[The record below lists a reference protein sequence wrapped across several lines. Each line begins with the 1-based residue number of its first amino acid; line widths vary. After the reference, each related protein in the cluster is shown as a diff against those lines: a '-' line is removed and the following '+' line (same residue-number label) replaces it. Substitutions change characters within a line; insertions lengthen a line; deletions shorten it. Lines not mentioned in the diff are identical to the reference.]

1 MLGEWLTQ
9 GVREDFSVEVTI
21 EQRGSCLGQ
30 SGDLD
35 WWMGS
40 GGGGGVHLS

>member
-9 GVREDFSVEVTI
+9 GVREDFSVEVTV
-21 EQRGSCLGQ
+21 EQKGSCMGQ
-30 SGDLD
+30 RDLD

-40 GGGGGVHLS
+40 GGGHLS